1 MEGREVPDIWISNV
15 HVSPSGLIS
24 RRLSLSLPFCRAGWR
39 SWLHIDIDVFRPS
52 FSLFISSPPSVS
64 PIRIIDYR
72 SWLSSP
78 TSCSIQLRLDCLHI
92 IFLHYRT
99 WPFLMLSSHNLSATA
114 TVGSY
119 SWYICVWINTDIAHF
134 TFPSEPITKELTEI
148 KISKLHT
155 HPLWSIFLTTV
166 EPIGWIDNRS
176 WLRYGF

>member
-1 MEGREVPDIWISNV
+1 MEGREVPDIWISKGTYV
-15 HVSPSGLIS
+15 PPFKGQYSSFCWDMDISSVPVSPSGL
-24 RRLSLSLPFCRAGWR
+24 LSLPFCRAGWR

-52 FSLFISSPPSVS
+52 FSLLISSPPSVS
-64 PIRIIDYR
+64 PIRIIDHR

-99 WPFLMLSSHNLSATA
+99 WPFLMLSSHILSAMA

-119 SWYICVWINTDIAHF
+119 SWYISIWINTDIAHC

-148 KISKLHT
+148 
-155 HPLWSIFLTTV
+155 
-166 EPIGWIDNRS
+166 
-176 WLRYGF
+176 

>member
-1 MEGREVPDIWISNV
+1 MSLLLGFFPTAYLFP
-15 HVSPSGLIS
+15 SPSVGPDELM
-24 RRLSLSLPFCRAGWR
+24 
-39 SWLHIDIDVFRPS
+39 HIDIDVFRPS

-119 SWYICVWINTDIAHF
+119 SWYICVWINTDIAHC

>member
-1 MEGREVPDIWISNV
+1 M
-15 HVSPSGLIS
+15 
-24 RRLSLSLPFCRAGWR
+24 

-119 SWYICVWINTDIAHF
+119 SWYICVWINTDIAHC

-166 EPIGWIDNRS
+166 EPIGWRKELTEVWILSDVRTPFRVSLSLHIFFSPFCLTDQNQ
-176 WLRYGF
+176 

>member
-1 MEGREVPDIWISNV
+1 MSLLLGFFPTAYLFP
-15 HVSPSGLIS
+15 SPSVGPDELIAY
-24 RRLSLSLPFCRAGWR
+24 RYRCLQAFFLT
-39 SWLHIDIDVFRPS
+39 VY
-52 FSLFISSPPSVS
+52 LFPPPSVS

-119 SWYICVWINTDIAHF
+119 SWYICVWINTDIAHC